1 LDPSLAEFAAEI
13 RRPEPE
19 IDLSRAA
26 LLIARAEYPDLDLR
40 RYLLQLQELADGAS
54 SEEWA
59 GSPLKRLHRLR
70 RFLFEEQRFRGNDAE
85 YYDPQNSFLNDVLDR
100 RLGIPITLSLV
111 FMEVGRRLALPVE
124 GIGLPGHFIV
134 GFEAGEERILLDPFN
149 GGAIL
154 TPEGCQAVV
163 SRVIGRPV
171 TLEPGH
177 FLPVTKRQLL
187 SRMLTNLKAAYFKRE
202 DWEKALR
209 ILDRLLVLDPDAP
222 GEERD
227 RGLVFAKLGKFRAAI
242 ALWERYLRR
251 EPEGPD
257 AQSVRENLRQVR
269 HALAALN

>member
-1 LDPSLAEFAAEI
+1 MDPSLAEFAAEI